1 EERRTICPVS
11 SLPDEPGQQRYFEVV
26 SFVQPP
32 STAAVGTVETVV
44 LLIADVTGRER
55 ERHAHDLARAES
67 ESKAARIQELLD
79 DSARTVRQLL
89 QANQELATS
98 NAGLQSANEE
108 LMLGSEEAQAAMEEV
123 ETLNEEQQAT
133 NEELETLNEELQA
146 TVEELNATNEDL
158 QARTLE
164 LHEQAAERETLL
176 ATLADERG
184 RLAAILS
191 S

>member
-1 EERRTICPVS
+1 HTPAIGEDMVHLAYRPLGGALRDAVDGAVIGEEQRTICPVS

-108 LMLGSEEAQAAMEEV
+108 LM
-123 ETLNEEQQAT
+123 
-133 NEELETLNEELQA
+133 
-146 TVEELNATNEDL
+146 
-158 QARTLE
+158 
-164 LHEQAAERETLL
+164 
-176 ATLADERG
+176 
-184 RLAAILS
+184 
-191 S
+191 